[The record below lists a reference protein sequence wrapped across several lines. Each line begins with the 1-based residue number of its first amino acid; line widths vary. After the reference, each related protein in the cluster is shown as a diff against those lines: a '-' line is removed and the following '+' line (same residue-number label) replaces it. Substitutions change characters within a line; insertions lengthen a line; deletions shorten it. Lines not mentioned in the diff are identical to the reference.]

1 MYTNLFKTFQNF
13 LQLHLLL
20 RSLHLY
26 ILKSPDNIAA
36 EEALNV
42 LDADHD
48 GACEFDELLIALC
61 HMLERNVMQEEVR
74 GLTGEEEYDG
84 HTLLLELLLNLLE
97 INDTVMDAALRVVLY
112 ERGEYSSEGAARL
125 KHPNKSFLTQ

>member
-1 MYTNLFKTFQNF
+1 M
-13 LQLHLLL
+13 
-20 RSLHLY
+20 Y

-74 GLTGEEEYDG
+74 GMTGEEEYDG

-97 INDTVMDAALRVVLY
+97 INDAVMDAALRVVLY
-112 ERGEYSSEGAARL
+112 ERGEYSSEESGT
-125 KHPNKSFLTQ
+125 PNTPKQVIF

>member
-42 LDADHD
+42 LDSDHD

-97 INDTVMDAALRVVLY
+97 INDTVMDAALRVILY
-112 ERGEYSSEGAARL
+112 ERGEYSSEGAAREW
-125 KHPNKSFLTQ
+125 KHCS